1 MELVLIYLW
10 LKLDAFITVLCI
22 GLVFSIVAAATTL
35 IVWEEADEYGR
46 PTEEAIIKAAN
57 LKVCR
62 MSWRKRWVVMFM
74 GLLVPYLLIPN
85 SKETATLVLSHYA
98 LSLAQSPEGEKVFKL
113 IRATANNI
121 LDAELQ
127 KLQPKQQG
135 K

>member
-10 LKLDAFITVLCI
+10 LKLDLLLSIISGFLWLSAI
-22 GLVFSIVAAATTL
+22 GTAATL
-35 IVWEEADEYGR
+35 PPWETDSYSKEI
-46 PTEEAIIKAAN
+46 TEELERLQKAKERR
-57 LKVCR
+57 LV
-62 MSWRKRWVVMFM
+62 WRKRWATIFM
-74 GLLVPYLLIPN
+74 GLLIPFLLIPN

-127 KLQPKQQG
+127 KLQPVK